1 MPLIGAVADDLTGA
15 TTTGVL
21 LARSKARTAVFFN
34 EEAAEREGEAE
45 TLDAILVSSNS
56 RALPAEEA
64 YEKVSSAT
72 QALKRMGVRYFSK
85 RIDTTLRGGIGTE
98 IKAMMDVVGGDAV
111 AVVVPSMPQ
120 SRRIVVG
127 GFSVIDGI
135 ALTKTPVA
143 QDVRTPVHESYVP
156 QLLSRQTGEETGLVT
171 LKTVLLGREEIAR
184 ALKWQRERG
193 NRIIVVDAI
202 TLEDIQEI
210 APCLHFAGLE
220 CTGSGPGGIYG
231 KAGIL
236 QRADRGRTAQC
247 SGKDTGR
254 HGQNRAGCSRS
265 ATPVTKRQ
273 LGILLE
279 DQRHVQVSV
288 DPIPLIDGAWEA
300 AEEAES
306 AVRRIME
313 LMEGASAPRAVV
325 IETAL
330 HGPVLNLAEED
341 AKRGYA
347 DGMSANRINAGL
359 GTIVQKVLERAGRE
373 RIAGLYTT
381 GGDTMVNV
389 CFQLGVECIEVLDY
403 VIAQTDVGRMVGTYQ
418 GLPIIGKGGLTGYDT
433 IAVDIVD
440 RLLERQPGMQG
451 DAVTGRPQYQM
462 K

>member
-34 EEAAEREGEAE
+34 EEAAEREGEAAS
-45 TLDAILVSSNS
+45 LDAILVSSNS
-56 RALPAEEA
+56 RALPADEA

-98 IKAMMDVVGGDAV
+98 IKAMMDV
-111 AVVVPSMPQ
+111 
-120 SRRIVVG
+120 I

-171 LKTVLLGREEIAR
+171 LKTVLQGREEIAR
-184 ALKWQRERG
+184 ALTWQRERG

-210 APCLHFAGLE
+210 AHACISLDWNVLAVDPGAFTAKLAYCRGLTE
-220 CTGSGPGGIYG
+220 EEQTNVPEKTLDGT
-231 KAGIL
+231 
-236 QRADRGRTAQC
+236 GRTVLVA
-247 SGKDTGR
+247 
-254 HGQNRAGCSRS
+254 AGS

-279 DQRHVQVSV
+279 DERHVQVSV
-288 DPIPLIDGAWEA
+288 DPIPLIDGAQDA
-300 AEEAES
+300 SAEVES
-306 AVRRIME
+306 AVRRIMKLLE
-313 LMEGASAPRAVV
+313 ETSAPRAIV

-330 HGPVLNLAEED
+330 HGPILNLAEED

-347 DGMSANRINAGL
+347 NGMSANRINAGL
-359 GTIVQKVLERAGRE
+359 GAIVRKVLERAGRE

-403 VIAQTDVGRMVGTYQ
+403 VIAQTDVGRMAGTYQ

-440 RLLERQPGMQG
+440 RLFREAAREM
-451 DAVTGRPQYQM
+451 
-462 K
+462 